1 MEERMKSRQSAT
13 PKRSRILFGLLVS
26 LAVLIVAT
34 PSWSQEVWPQKK
46 KELSAEEI
54 AKKAQNPVDPMIS
67 VPFQNNINFGY
78 GPRNNTQYLLNFQPV
93 IPMSLSK
100 DWNLIARMIAPILN
114 QPWPEQKFGLGDV
127 NVSLF
132 LSPGK
137 PITAGSGA
145 FLWGLGPILQFPTAT
160 GEYLGTGKWSAG
172 PTGVGVYMNGPWV
185 VGALVNNLWSYAGAS
200 NRSTFNQMEI
210 QPFVNFNLPEGWY
223 LSTTPI
229 ITANWMADKAGDVW
243 TIPVGGGVG
252 KVFKIG
258 KQSLNGT
265 VAAFY
270 NVTKPEI
277 GPDWT
282 LRLVVSLL
290 FPE

>member
-1 MEERMKSRQSAT
+1 MKNRQSAT
-13 PKRSRILFGLLVS
+13 LRGSRILFGLLVS
-26 LAVLIVAT
+26 LTLLIAAT
-34 PSWSQEVWPQKK
+34 PLWSQEVWPQDKK
-46 KELSAEEI
+46 KELSAEDI

-93 IPMSLSK
+93 IPMALSK
-100 DWNLIARMIAPILN
+100 DWNLIARMIAPIMN

-137 PITAGSGA
+137 PIMLGKGA
-145 FLWGLGPILQFPTAT
+145 FLWGLGPILQFPTGT
-160 GEYLGTGKWSAG
+160 GQYLGTGKWSAG

-185 VGALVNNLWSYAGAS
+185 IGALVNNLWSYAGPS
-200 NRSTFNQMEI
+200 DRDTVNQMEI
-210 QPFVNFNLPEGWY
+210 QPFINFNLPEGWY

-229 ITANWMADKAGDVW
+229 MTANWQADRASDVW
-243 TIPVGGGVG
+243 TIPLGGGVG

-258 KQSLNGT
+258 KQSMNGT

-270 NVTKPEI
+270 NVAKPEI

-282 LRLVVSLL
+282 LRLVISLL